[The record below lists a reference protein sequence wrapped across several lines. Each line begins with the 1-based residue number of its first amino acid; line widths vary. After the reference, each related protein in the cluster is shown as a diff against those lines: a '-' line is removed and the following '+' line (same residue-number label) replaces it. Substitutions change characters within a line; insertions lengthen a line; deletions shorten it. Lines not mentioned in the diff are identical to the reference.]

1 MVDLSSE
8 MAVLARR
15 LGPPPGAA
23 ARAVLFV
30 APKAGAGVTTVALE
44 FARHVAATARK
55 GVWLIELDLMKGE
68 IHDRMVEARDL
79 VGRLGEPVRASPAD
93 AMFFTVTP
101 KTRDAGGRP
110 WPDVR
115 YLAAHSVGPSK
126 LWITRFRRES
136 LRPGQTAQI
145 LSEPDYWESLK
156 PHADYVIVDA
166 PAADRS
172 QAALAVAPFM
182 DVNVLVV
189 SAEARDDAALRS
201 LRDDLHAAGGRC
213 AGLVLTR
220 APEAPPSFLR
230 KILP

>member
-1 MVDLSSE
+1 MVDLSTE

-23 ARAVLFV
+23 ARSVLFV
-30 APKAGAGVTTVALE
+30 APHAGAGATTVARE
-44 FARHVAATARK
+44 FARHVAASARK

-68 IHDRMVEARDL
+68 IYDQMIEGRERF
-79 VGRLGEPVRASPAD
+79 GRLGEPVRASPAD

-101 KTRDAGGRP
+101 KTRDSHGRA

-115 YLAAHSVGPSK
+115 YLAAHAVGQSK

-145 LSEPDYWESLK
+145 LAEPDYWEGLK

-182 DVNVLVV
+182 DACVLVV
-189 SAEARDDAALRS
+189 SGETRDDAAARA

-220 APEAPPSFLR
+220 APQAPPAFLR